1 MAATNHI
8 CRLSPPLPQP
18 PSLPTPPPLFSSHS
32 LILRTPSPNSH
43 PQLTITMNA
52 SHNLEQL
59 RTIATTTLSSPA
71 TLSRDPNLDAIFKQK
86 RVVRS
91 RVRKELKAMDPVL
104 RSHEDTAI
112 QDIILESSWFRS
124 SRRLCAYISCTALR
138 EVDTSN
144 ILSEILCDGKEDDDS
159 AHIKKKLYVP
169 RVEDKNSHMRMFNIS
184 STDDMVANS
193 MGILEPTDVDPNGNQ
208 REDVM
213 KASEPVDLLLL
224 PGLAFDKSGRRL
236 GRAGGYYDT
245 FLRKYKE
252 LCDER
257 KWKLPLLG
265 KHLLEYC
272 VQILEDGVIPV
283 TDWDVNVDALVTST
297 GVIAISPAAKERI

>member
-1 MAATNHI
+1 
-8 CRLSPPLPQP
+8 
-18 PSLPTPPPLFSSHS
+18 
-32 LILRTPSPNSH
+32 
-43 PQLTITMNA
+43 MNA

-257 KWKLPLLG
+257 KWKLPLLVA
-265 KHLLEYC
+265 LSYS